1 MTDNI
6 KHLGIVHDIL
16 DDCIKVQIVQISAC
30 ASCSM
35 SGHCNSSENKE
46 KIIDV
51 YGKSWGDL
59 KIGEEVFVIASQ
71 KTGFFAVLLSSVI
84 PLLLLVSVLFLV
96 IDVTNSEAISA
107 LVSLGSL
114 LPYYLIIYMMRNKIR
129 GKLTFSIERK

>member
-16 DDCIKVQIVQISAC
+16 DDCIKVKIVQISAC

-35 SGHCNSSENKE
+35 AGHCNSSENKE

-51 YGKSWGDL
+51 YGASCDNLKVGD
-59 KIGEEVFVIASQ
+59 KVFVIASRG
-71 KTGFFAVLLSSVI
+71 TGFFAVLLSSVI
-84 PLLLLVSVLFLV
+84 PLLLLVSVLFAVLE
-96 IDVTNSEAISA
+96 ISGSEAIAA
-107 LVSLGSL
+107 LISLGSL
-114 LPYYLIIYMMRNKIR
+114 FPYYLVIYMLRDKIR